1 MIEKL
6 KEVGLKATPQR
17 LSILREL
24 DKKNHP
30 TIDELYQNIKRD
42 YPSISLAT
50 VYKNLNMLKDEGLV
64 LELTPLNANAKSKY
78 DIYIEPHIHIICTHC
93 NKIEDFYIN
102 GALEECK
109 SLLKRITNKNIE
121 NINIIGTTLCDECK
135 IKLKK

>member
-24 DKKNHP
+24 NKKNHP
-30 TIDELYQNIKRD
+30 TIDDLYRNIKED

-64 LELTPLNANAKSKY
+64 LEITPLSASEKSKY
-78 DIYIEPHIHIICTHC
+78 DIYLEPHIHIICTHC
-93 NKIEDFYIN
+93 GKIEDYYIN

-109 SLLKRITNKNIE
+109 ILLQRVTKKDIKNA
-121 NINIIGTTLCDECK
+121 NIIGTTICEECRN
-135 IKLKK
+135 KLKQ